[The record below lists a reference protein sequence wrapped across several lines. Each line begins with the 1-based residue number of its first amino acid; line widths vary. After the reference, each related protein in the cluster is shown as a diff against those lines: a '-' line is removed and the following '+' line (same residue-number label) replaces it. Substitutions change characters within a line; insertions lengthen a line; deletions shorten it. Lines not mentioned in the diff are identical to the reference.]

1 MLKHQKLRRA
11 AERQPLFHSIHRSL
25 HPQSPIM
32 FAAEFDAIVNKRR
45 SNRSYDPA
53 VEVPDA
59 VITKGLEQAIL
70 SPNSS
75 NMQLWEFHWI
85 KDPALKQRFH
95 AICLNQSAAKTSK
108 HLVAFVTRGDL
119 WKKHADWNLNNV
131 KADIGDREP
140 TKREK
145 RGLQYYGFIMPIAY
159 RNDALGISTLIRKI
173 VCFVM
178 GFKNP
183 FMRIGGS
190 RDQRVVV
197 HKSCAL
203 AAQTFM
209 LSMTAQGYDTCPM
222 EGFDSLQAR
231 KALGLPRG
239 AEVCMIVSVGKGTEK
254 GIHGPRRRI
263 PFEEVVIVH

>member
-1 MLKHQKLRRA
+1 LGIKPVSEQLEYVSGNK
-11 AERQPLFHSIHRSL
+11 HRSL
-25 HPQSPIM
+25 QSQFKIM

-53 VEVPDA
+53 VEVPDT

-85 KDPALKQRFH
+85 KDPALKEHFH

-108 HLVAFVTRGDL
+108 HLVAFVTRADL

-131 KADIGDREP
+131 RADIGDREP

-145 RGLQYYGFIMPIAY
+145 RGLQYYSFIMPIAY

-222 EGFDSLQAR
+222 EGFDSLRAR
-231 KALGLPRG
+231 KALNLPSG
-239 AEVCMIVSVGKGTEK
+239 AEVGMIISVGKGTEA